1 MNLLTVLD
9 MAAEGHSGRPLLGSP
24 ATGLT
29 AAQLA
34 ARARRGG
41 RYLTGAGVRTL
52 VYIGENGPS
61 FPLALFA
68 AAAAGIP
75 FLPLNYRLTAGQLAS
90 MTSGQR
96 RPLVIADSAPS
107 LRPEATAMTIGEW
120 EDLLASPAC
129 GTGVPDAPEPGP
141 DDEAVLLMTSG
152 TTAAPKSAVLRHRH
166 LVSYILGSVD
176 FGSAAAEEAALVSV
190 PPYHIAAVTNLLS
203 NLYRGRRIVY
213 LERFTA
219 RGWLEAA
226 SAEEATHAMVVPTML
241 ARIVDELEAGAP
253 LPPRLRSLSYGG
265 APLSPRILA
274 RALALLPDVG
284 FVNAY
289 GLTETSSSVAVLGP
303 EDHRAAASSAVPAVR
318 ARLGSVG
325 RPLPGIEIEVRKADG
340 SPCAPGQPGQIHVR
354 GAQVAGEYR
363 GSGPVTDSR
372 GWFSTRDEGYIDDG
386 GYLFVQGRADDTII
400 RGGENIAPA
409 EIEAVIEQMSGVAQ
423 VAVAGL
429 PSDEW
434 GQQIGA
440 FVVPRP
446 GARLTAEQ
454 VRDFARARLRSSRA
468 PDTVVFVP
476 ELPHTPTG
484 KLLRRDLVRLAAQP
498 AISPARQGLSS
509 RVLTGEGDLR

>member
-1 MNLLTVLD
+1 MNLLTLLD
-9 MAAEGHSGRPLLGSP
+9 MAAEGYPGRPLLGSR
-24 ATGLT
+24 ADGLT
-29 AAQLA
+29 AARLA
-34 ARARRGG
+34 GQARRGG
-41 RYLTGAGVRTL
+41 RYLTGAGAETL
-52 VYIGENGPS
+52 VYIGENGPG

-75 FLPLNYRLTAGQLAS
+75 FLPLNYRLTAEQLAS
-90 MTSGQR
+90 IVDGQR
-96 RPLVIADSAPS
+96 RPLVIADHVPPCRAG
-107 LRPEATAMTIGEW
+107 TTVGVMTIRDW
-120 EDLLASPAC
+120 ADPLASPAT
-129 GTGVPDAPEPGP
+129 GTGVPEAAEPGP

-166 LVSYILGSVD
+166 LVSYILGSVE
-176 FGSAAAEEAALVSV
+176 FGSADAGDAVLVSV

-213 LERFTA
+213 LDRFTA

-226 SAEEATHAMVVPTML
+226 SAEGATHAMVVPTML

-253 LPPRLRSLSYGG
+253 VPRRLRSLSYGG

-289 GLTETSSSVAVLGP
+289 GLTETSSSIAVLGP
-303 EDHRAAASSAVPAVR
+303 EDHRAAAASSLPAVR

-325 RPLPGIEIEVRKADG
+325 RPLPGIEIEIRDG
-340 SPCAPGQPGQIHVR
+340 DGKPRDPGQPGHIHVR

-363 GSGPVTDSR
+363 GSRALTDAD
-372 GWFSTRDEGYIDDG
+372 GWFSTRDDGYIDDD

-400 RGGENIAPA
+400 RGAENIAPA
-409 EIEAVIEQMSGVAQ
+409 EIEAVIEQMPGVAQ
-423 VAVAGL
+423 VAVTGL
-429 PSDEW
+429 PSEEW

-446 GARLTAEQ
+446 GAQLSAEQ
-454 VRDFARARLRSSRA
+454 VRDFARVRLRSSRT

-484 KLLRRDLVRLAAQP
+484 KLLRRELVRLARNP
-498 AISPARQGLSS
+498 VSS
-509 RVLTGEGDLR
+509 SAE